1 MLLGQISISI
11 ILLQWYGGKSPS
23 WIELKWDLHRGD
35 ILKGTESTGQG
46 WTEKRAQSSQARLYS
61 RRACHLPS
69 PQIIHFRGI
78 YFLKN
83 DFLGSWEKK
92 SPVARFTRSMSVYTS
107 IYRVCTSSLL
117 MGLFLLAPQWYLLAR
132 EGQWYIHT
140 WLKTYFW
147 PFLYVYWLVAAPPSP
162 EASEN
167 PSSASKVSLFALS
180 PLLMNPVKYIT
191 DKCRFGWQ

>member
-1 MLLGQISISI
+1 M
-11 ILLQWYGGKSPS
+11 SPS
-23 WIELKWDLHRGD
+23 KPTDPLQPNTSFPY
-35 ILKGTESTGQG
+35 LKGS
-46 WTEKRAQSSQARLYS
+46 Y
-61 RRACHLPS
+61 C

-83 DFLGSWEKK
+83 DFLGSWEEK
-92 SPVARFTRSMSVYTS
+92 SPVAQFTRCMSVYTS
-107 IYRVCTSSLL
+107 IYGVCASSLL
-117 MGLFLLAPQWYLLAR
+117 LMPLFLPAPQWYLLAR
-132 EGQWYIHT
+132 EGQWYIHAQ
-140 WLKTYFW
+140 LKTYFW

-167 PSSASKVSLFALS
+167 PSSASEVSLFALS